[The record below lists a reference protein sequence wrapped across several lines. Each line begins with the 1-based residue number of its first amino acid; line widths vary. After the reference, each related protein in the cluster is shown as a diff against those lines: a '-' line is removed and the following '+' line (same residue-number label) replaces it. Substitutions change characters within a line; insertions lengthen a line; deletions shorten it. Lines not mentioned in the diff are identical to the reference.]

1 MLQSTLC
8 AVLLTVSLLMPG
20 NASAYDSQGKYIA
33 FAGTC
38 GKWLSA
44 PLGHISKIN
53 WINGYKTAVN
63 LLAKG
68 RPNFFE
74 GTDVETLELYV
85 DKYCREYLLRGVQN
99 AMAEMLIRLKISLG
113 RYWEN

>member
-1 MLQSTLC
+1 LQSTLC
-8 AVLLTVSLLMPG
+8 AALLTVSLLMPG

-53 WINGYKTAVN
+53 WINGYTTAVN

-85 DKYCREYLLRGVQN
+85 DKYCREYPLRGVQN
-99 AMAEMLIRLKISLG
+99 AMAEMLIGLKIPLG
-113 RYWEN
+113 R

>member
-1 MLQSTLC
+1 MRFTVF
-8 AVLLTVSLLMPG
+8 AVFLAVSFLIAG
-20 NASAYDSQGKYIA
+20 NVSAYDSRGGYTA

-53 WINGYKTAVN
+53 WINGYTTAVN

-85 DKYCREYLLRGVQN
+85 DKYCREYPLRGVQN
-99 AMAEMLIRLKISLG
+99 AMAEMLIGLKIPLG
-113 RYWEN
+113 R